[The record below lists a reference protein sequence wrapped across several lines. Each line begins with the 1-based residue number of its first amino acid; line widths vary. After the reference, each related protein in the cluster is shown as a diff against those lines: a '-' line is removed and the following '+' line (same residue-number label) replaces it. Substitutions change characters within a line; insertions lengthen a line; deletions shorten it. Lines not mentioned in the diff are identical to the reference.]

1 MNSYNQQQRKC
12 QTILSIHMDLIFIFS
27 WISACRWSRNNWIA
41 HLMRFGVGEF
51 TAVAFLWTSS
61 RVCSAVVVPS
71 NSVIRWV
78 LLKKMHK
85 MLVCMCICIY
95 QVSHLSKMLRAWLSV
110 ASVTVTAVCGDAQR
124 DPSLPVCSVQE
135 GGHESELQPL
145 GVAVTQTQGPG
156 FSNLASNFGLPAL
169 ATLAQ
174 F

>member
-1 MNSYNQQQRKC
+1 MYLPGEPSQQNAQGL
-12 QTILSIHMDLIFIFS
+12 T
-27 WISACRWSRNNWIA
+27 
-41 HLMRFGVGEF
+41 E
-51 TAVAFLWTSS
+51 
-61 RVCSAVVVPS
+61 CSLCDSDCCV
-71 NSVIRWV
+71 W
-78 LLKKMHK
+78 
-85 MLVCMCICIY
+85 
-95 QVSHLSKMLRAWLSV
+95 
-110 ASVTVTAVCGDAQR
+110 GAQR